1 MKKYNVYAIIRLDNI
16 EDWNSE
22 EALSLK
28 EIITIT
34 KIVATQE
41 EADAEVV
48 RLNNL
53 NKNKGCV
60 YYSDITRTNI
70 VSSKD

>member
-1 MKKYNVYAIIRLDNI
+1 MKKHNVYAIIRLDDI
-16 EDWNSE
+16 ENWSFGE
-22 EALSLK
+22 TYSPK

-41 EADAEVV
+41 EADAEVK

-53 NKNKGCV
+53 NKDKGCV
-60 YYSDITRTNI
+60 YYSDITRTI
-70 VSSKD
+70 M